1 MFSTKQNASDTQN
14 GTSVN
19 MGALNSSNNWH
30 KDALMK
36 KLGGKDRLHAAVDN
50 FYDKLASDAILYPFF
65 KNSDVQLL
73 KWHQFNFM
81 SIAFSQVPEAFDV
94 EELILKKHARFFDIG
109 MNTEHFDRV
118 LHHFESTLSELGV
131 ASDIVQEALDMQL
144 RPLRPVFERGVQEAA
159 ARRRAARRNQ
169 YVHLAAVAAMVS
181 AISIHWVV
189 HHHRRHRV

>member
-1 MFSTKQNASDTQN
+1 MFSTKPS
-14 GTSVN
+14 GTSDGKSAS

-50 FYDKLASDAILYPFF
+50 FYDKLALDPILYPFF
-65 KNSDVQLL
+65 QNSDVQLL

-109 MNTEHFDRV
+109 MDTKHFDRV
-118 LHHFESTLSELGV
+118 LHHFERTLFELGV
-131 ASDIVQEALDMQL
+131 APDIVQDALDMQL
-144 RPLRPVFERGVQEAA
+144 RPLRPVFERGVEEAA

-169 YVHLAAVAAMVS
+169 YVQLAAVAAMVS
-181 AISIHWVV
+181 VMSFHWVV